1 NVKKNSEEFM
11 DLAFLAQQATNILA
25 PALPFIYAGGKAVVD
40 KSKDMLL
47 EKGIEKLGSESW
59 KRAKTLLDKISPK
72 MGESLEKALKKVSES
87 PDDPKAKEEL
97 KQEILK
103 LLRENPDLV
112 KEI

>member
-1 NVKKNSEEFM
+1 M

-72 MGESLEKALKKVSES
+72 MGESQISIYRMLINSRWETTILFSTSTRLQVTNLSRSSSTLTKSDKK
-87 PDDPKAKEEL
+87 
-97 KQEILK
+97 
-103 LLRENPDLV
+103 R
-112 KEI
+112 